1 MKQFA
6 RAAKVL
12 AAAGTVGP
20 GEQVGV
26 LQSAAISP
34 RERAAPLKTPD
45 TGTLKGDIEAIIA
58 AIPDFDQAARQQMAV
73 LVGLA
78 SAASRD
84 PELRTAFAENL
95 LERPRRLLRDVLDR
109 AVLRPDVLAPDQRR
123 ALPHP
128 HRPLLPPFRTA
139 QHVAGKSSGRHR

>member
-128 HRPLLPPFRTA
+128 HRPTA
-139 QHVAGKSSGRHR
+139 TAVPDRAARRR